1 MARPGSSNQA
11 CPASRK
17 RAKFAPRNILKL
29 NESARIRMQRN
40 RAAITASDE
49 DTQERYTK
57 QGSQA
62 ASRYRKKVRAQNEA
76 EDVSRRKV
84 RKLALN
90 PTMLPP
96 CREVFLAPRAPITLN
111 ELVQRRGNRLPLPPQ
126 DVDPGS
132 EDDASNGEDATSDQD
147 EHPSTSTPRELTL
160 AEQWEANRA
169 RRPPTCPKCYEV
181 GCAGCACLCEA
192 SDVWVEHGGHF
203 FPTCKMCGGE
213 ECPGCNPADFILSLH
228 QMSFSECPPSYT
240 AAPWPS
246 TPGYHARVGFEDIN
260 LEEYAG
266 TFYAVITDDW
276 QGEDAKV
283 NLRVFEDQVVFDSS
297 ILAVQHRA
305 FSLAVPITLRAF
317 DLAIPLAPLVNA
329 AFELIFPI
337 AFPCAFPGRLVRVTC
352 VTAAHEQRINAP
364 RRLQQ
369 QFVRVLGPAAATPPI
384 VHHEDPPLP
393 PLEPVGPANATNTIY
408 NNEDAPPRTF
418 TRNFVH
424 GVHLRELYAVTG
436 HNRIFTNRERAT
448 AVWMDTPG
456 ADFFFSHNVNKI
468 WEFLRGG

>member
-1 MARPGSSNQA
+1 MNLHVYA
-11 CPASRK
+11 CNGA
-17 RAKFAPRNILKL
+17 FRNLLKL
-29 NESARIRMQRN
+29 HGLNHVASN

-228 QMSFSECPPSYT
+228 QMSFSECPPLYT

-297 ILAVQHRA
+297 ILADQHRA

-317 DLAIPLAPLVNA
+317 DLAIPLAPPRQRRIRTHLPHR
-329 AFELIFPI
+329 LPLRLPLPTRPI
-337 AFPCAFPGRLVRVTC
+337 S
-352 VTAAHEQRINAP
+352 P

-424 GVHLRELYAVTG
+424 GVEQEPVPPFHSAAHKRPCQVHLRELYAVTG

-456 ADFFFSHNVNKI
+456 ADFFFSHDVNKI